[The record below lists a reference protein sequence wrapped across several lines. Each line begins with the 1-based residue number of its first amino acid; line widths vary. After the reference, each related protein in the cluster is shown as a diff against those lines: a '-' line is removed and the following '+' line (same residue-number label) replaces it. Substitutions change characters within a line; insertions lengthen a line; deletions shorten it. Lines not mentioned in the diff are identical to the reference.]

1 MGAERPA
8 LGPQPGASVEV
19 AVFVEGGTAV
29 LVPACFLPCPAVH
42 LDYPGARWVATRLN
56 QGVYV
61 AVPLAS
67 AILLL
72 HELVSL
78 PGVQPA
84 PG

>member
-1 MGAERPA
+1 M
-8 LGPQPGASVEV
+8 EV

-42 LDYPGARWVATRLN
+42 LDYPDARLLCTAQLSPEPGARWVATRLN

-78 PGVQPA
+78 PGLQPA

>member
-1 MGAERPA
+1 M
-8 LGPQPGASVEV
+8 EV

-29 LVPACFLPCPAVH
+29 LVPACFLPCPTLHSEYPAARLLCTAH
-42 LDYPGARWVATRLN
+42 LSPAPGARWVATRLN

-61 AVPLAS
+61 AIPLES

-78 PGVQPA
+78 PGMQPA
-84 PG
+84 IG